1 MLISISEV
9 GKEKKKKTEKGENN
23 TPGDQDHDTGILMK
37 IRFSPNG
44 SAVIGFR

>member
-9 GKEKKKKTEKGENN
+9 GKGGKKTRRRENN
-23 TPGDQDHDTGILMK
+23 TPGDQDRDTGILMK